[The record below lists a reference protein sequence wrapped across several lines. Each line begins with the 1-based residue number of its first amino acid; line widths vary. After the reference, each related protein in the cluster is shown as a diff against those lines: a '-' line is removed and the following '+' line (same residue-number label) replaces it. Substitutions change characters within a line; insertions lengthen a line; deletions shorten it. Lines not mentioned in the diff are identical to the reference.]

1 MGREKKGINNK
12 LIPSTSQETHGCLL
26 YTSHTGDS
34 DNMAAASGDGGAA
47 VLSADAAMA
56 LRNFESE
63 NNIREGVP
71 DEM

>member
-1 MGREKKGINNK
+1 
-12 LIPSTSQETHGCLL
+12 
-26 YTSHTGDS
+26 
-34 DNMAAASGDGGAA
+34 MAAASGDGGAA

>member
-1 MGREKKGINNK
+1 MDLRGNPRTGYLNIDQARQPEER
-12 LIPSTSQETHGCLL
+12 TVAC
-26 YTSHTGDS
+26 SHTGDS